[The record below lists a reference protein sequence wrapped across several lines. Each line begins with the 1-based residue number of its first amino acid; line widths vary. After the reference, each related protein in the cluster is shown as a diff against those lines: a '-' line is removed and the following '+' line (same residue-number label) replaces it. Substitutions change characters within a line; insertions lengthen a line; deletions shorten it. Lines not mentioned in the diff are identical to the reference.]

1 MHLLKKFKIAASSLA
16 IISLLVVVTSSC
28 DEDELTKQQ
37 VEVNPEERT
46 FSVDSSAFN
55 NTKTTNETVVIL
67 DTLISVNV
75 AEVLEEKENGYS
87 MENLSNGNL
96 IGAELFPN
104 DPFEPE
110 NPFHFMSGA
119 TLKVGNE
126 GEEPVVVAQITEIDE
141 GSNEI
146 VFETFEEN
154 IMQYL
159 ETDPL
164 HLVLAVDRHGP
175 MKTGMMEFSLNNTYE
190 VEVELF

>member
-1 MHLLKKFKIAASSLA
+1 MHLLKKIKIAASSLA
-16 IISLLVVVTSSC
+16 VISLLAVVTTSC

-46 FSVDSSAFN
+46 FSVDSSKFN

-75 AEVLEEKENGYS
+75 AEVLENNGYS
-87 MENLSNGNL
+87 VDDLSNGNL
-96 IGAELFPN
+96 IGAELFPD
-104 DPFEPE
+104 DPLEPE

-141 GSNEI
+141 GSNAL
-146 VFETFEEN
+146 VFETYEEN

-164 HLVLAVDRHGP
+164 HIVLAVDRHGP
-175 MKTGMMEFSLNNTYE
+175 MKTGMMEFSLDNTYE
-190 VEVELF
+190 VEVEIF

>member
-1 MHLLKKFKIAASSLA
+1 MHLLKKIKIAASSLA
-16 IISLLVVVTSSC
+16 VISLLAVVTTSC

-46 FSVDSSAFN
+46 FSVDSASFN
-55 NTKTTNETVVIL
+55 NTKTTNENVVIL

-75 AEVLEEKENGYS
+75 AEVLENNGYS
-87 MENLSNGNL
+87 VDDLSNGNL

-110 NPFHFMSGA
+110 NPFSFMSGA

-164 HLVLAVDRHGP
+164 HIVLAVDRHGP
-175 MKTGMMEFSLNNTYE
+175 MKTGMMEFSLDNTYE
-190 VEVELF
+190 VEVEIF